1 MESFAFSPASL
12 FRFLTLA
19 SAHRLTECEL
29 TAILRLVRAADTLVT
44 VASIE
49 RVTASVIE
57 TRMFS
62 REAAR

>member
-1 MESFAFSPASL
+1 MFSFTPASL

-19 SAHRLTECEL
+19 SAHGLTEHEL
-29 TAILRLVRAADTLVT
+29 AVILRRVRHEDTLVT

-57 TRMFS
+57 ARMFS
-62 REAAR
+62 RGVAR